1 MFLWVTD
8 FYSLEKIISA
18 FPEIV
23 LLALKKKL
31 MEMEVARVSAVGKVG
46 GWKKGVCTVWS
57 LNPGFATRP

>member
-23 LLALKKKL
+23 LLAFGKKM
-31 MEMEVARVSAVGKVG
+31 MEIGSGEGLRSSGRWEG
-46 GWKKGVCTVWS
+46 GRR
-57 LNPGFATRP
+57 GFVLFGL